1 MRSMMAAFD
10 LTTLRVEDARP
21 EDLVDLGAAAAFKV
35 ERWRGSAAPERSA
48 QGFARSRA
56 AG

>member
-21 EDLVDLGAAAAFKV
+21 EDLVDLGDDTAFKV
-35 ERWRGSAAPERSA
+35 EAM
-48 QGFARSRA
+48 
-56 AG
+56 AGKCCA